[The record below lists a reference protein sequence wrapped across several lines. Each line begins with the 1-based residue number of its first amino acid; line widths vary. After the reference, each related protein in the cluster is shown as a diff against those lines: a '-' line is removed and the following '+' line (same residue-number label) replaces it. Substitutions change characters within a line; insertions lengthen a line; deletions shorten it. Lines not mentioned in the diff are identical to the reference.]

1 MKNYL
6 LKDKELMENIRYS
19 AVSLKDPDEAAFY

>member
-6 LKDKELMENIRYS
+6 LKDKELMENVGYF